1 MSHIRTGA
9 VERRISHLTSRPW
22 ITGLLLAAISLALA
36 ACNGSGGG
44 SAY

>member
-1 MSHIRTGA
+1 MDLLRTGA
-9 VERRISHLTSRPW
+9 VERLTSHIAGRLW
-22 ITGLLLAAISLALA
+22 VAGTLLAALSLVLA